1 VNPETGKEWADDM
14 KTKVLE
20 ILNRMELQIYR

>member
-1 VNPETGKEWADDM
+1 VNPETGNEWADDM

-20 ILNRMELQIYR
+20 ILNSMKLQIYR